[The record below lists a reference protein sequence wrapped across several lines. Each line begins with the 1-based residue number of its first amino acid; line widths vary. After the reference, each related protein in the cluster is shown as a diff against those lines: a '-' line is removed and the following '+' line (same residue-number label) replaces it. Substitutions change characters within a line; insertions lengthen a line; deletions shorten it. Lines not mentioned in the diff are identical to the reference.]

1 MERASLFSIQQQSH
15 GSLLLPGALYTAQL
29 HYPPTTRSNY
39 KIEVIA
45 REKECPEISN

>member
-1 MERASLFSIQQQSH
+1 MHLPP
-15 GSLLLPGALYTAQL
+15 LLLPGALYTAQL
-29 HYPPTTRSNY
+29 HYPPTTPSNY